1 MKKTKLIKRNDMI
14 IVISVIIISLIIL
27 AFSTPGG
34 NAVAEVYKDG
44 SLIYSEELGKIK
56 QKENIALGNGV
67 VIHTDKNGICF
78 LESDCTTKECVRCGM
93 LSSPGDTAVCIP
105 NRTVIKITGS
115 RGNSTDAVS
124 Y

>member
-1 MKKTKLIKRNDMI
+1 MKKTKLIKRNDVI
-14 IVISVIIISLIIL
+14 TVISVVMISLIIF
-27 AFSTPGG
+27 AFSAHGG

-44 SLIYSEELGKIK
+44 TLIYSEELGKIT

-67 VIHTDKNGICF
+67 VIHTEKNGICF
-78 LESDCTTKECVRCGM
+78 LESDCTTKECVRCGI

-105 NRTVIKITGS
+105 NRTVIRITGR